1 MSDDNKFSL
10 GDILWE
16 YADYTPPKA
25 GKAKRPAAPPLAPK
39 GATGQ
44 PGITSPQPQQP
55 AQPAQA
61 PAAQPAQGQRPA
73 TQPKPQA
80 APPQPPQASQ
90 QPKPGPAQKP
100 TPPQTPKPDPSKQA
114 APQQQKPAPVQQPQ
128 PKGASVGTAAPSGP
142 QPAGQQPP
150 QQPPQQP
157 KPERPASQPTP
168 STEPLPANQA
178 PAGQAP
184 QQPGAPQPK
193 AKPVGAAD
201 PSGPQPAGQPQ
212 TQAQPT
218 QAPQQPG
225 APQSKG
231 KPVGAADPSGPQPAG
246 QPQTQAQPAQAPQQP
261 GAPQPKAEPTG
272 AADPNSPQPANQPQ
286 AQAQPPQGPQ
296 QPEAPQP
303 KAESVGAA
311 DPSGPQPAGQPQTQ
325 AQPAQPQTGVPQ
337 DNGPDL
343 IAFTPDPNA
352 KKPGPVQAAGQP
364 GQTAQQPL
372 KGFGPKAQAGQF
384 SKAFEGFHPF
394 KDRKAKAQ
402 AAPPP
407 DAPPAQ
413 LSLEYGVGL
422 KPLKNKTIGAAV
434 LAVVLLVL
442 AFLDT
447 GILSFLTDLVPEDIL
462 LYASLGG
469 FVVCCALAWDVLKD
483 GLVQLTNFTPGSST
497 LALFAAAFT
506 LADGVTMVLT
516 PLRESA
522 VPFFAPCALVLLFQ
536 LIGQYCDRA
545 SKFQACRTASSV
557 ARPYVVTQDPDVL
570 AGKTGFR
577 KWLGLPKG
585 FGSQIRTT
593 SQADERFQKLT
604 PVLMTACVCLAL
616 LTTVAHRQPKLV
628 LWSLSALFTA
638 SATLGASLTLSFPLQ
653 ILGSKLATLG
663 VALAGWPGI
672 AAAKGCRAALLT
684 DNDLYPPGTVT
695 LANSKPLSNLPMD
708 RVVAYTAS
716 AIRASGSGLSYL
728 FDKLLRSEGAKYLP
742 IEKIL
747 LQDNGLIAQT
757 QGQQIL
763 VGNSDFMSKQG
774 IALPTGI
781 KYKNTVFCAVD
792 RELIGMFGVRYA
804 LHTTIVP
811 SLQSLLGHRIAP
823 VLVTRDFNINPK
835 RMRFSDRL
843 NKDSLTYPDLQRR
856 VTLSGPNQAHGQTIV
871 AVLCREGMAPFTLAL
886 IAAKRVRRAAGLSSF
901 FVRLSAC
908 VGVILTATLSSAGA
922 LGAMSAWHM
931 ALFLLLWFV
940 PVLLLS
946 LWTEQY

>member
-25 GKAKRPAAPPLAPK
+25 GKAKRPAASPLAPK

-80 APPQPPQASQ
+80 APPQPPQAPQ

-142 QPAGQQPP
+142 QPAGQQP
-150 QQPPQQP
+150 

-168 STEPLPANQA
+168 SAEPLPANQG
-178 PAGQAP
+178 PV
-184 QQPGAPQPK
+184 QQPKTEAAPPTVNGQPVQGPPKPEPK
-193 AKPVGAAD
+193 AQQTAQ
-201 PSGPQPAGQPQ
+201 SQPAPEGQPAP
-212 TQAQPT
+212 QAQPT
-218 QAPQQPG
+218 APSQPTEPSQATAQTTPTE
-225 APQSKG
+225 
-231 KPVGAADPSGPQPAG
+231 PVQPAA
-246 QPQTQAQPAQAPQQP
+246 QEQPAA
-261 GAPQPKAEPTG
+261 
-272 AADPNSPQPANQPQ
+272 
-286 AQAQPPQGPQ
+286 
-296 QPEAPQP
+296 
-303 KAESVGAA
+303 
-311 DPSGPQPAGQPQTQ
+311 
-325 AQPAQPQTGVPQ
+325 AQPQTGVPQ

-352 KKPGPVQAAGQP
+352 KKPGPAQAAGQP

-372 KGFGPKAQAGQF
+372 KGFGPKAQVGQLG
-384 SKAFEGFHPF
+384 KAFEGFHPF

-497 LALFAAAFT
+497 LALFAAVFT

-616 LTTVAHRQPKLV
+616 LTTVAHHQPKLV

>member
-44 PGITSPQPQQP
+44 PGITSPQPQ
-55 AQPAQA
+55 QPAQA

-128 PKGASVGTAAPSGP
+128 PKGASVGAAAPSGP

-150 QQPPQQP
+150 QPT

-178 PAGQAP
+178 PAGQA
-184 QQPGAPQPK
+184 
-193 AKPVGAAD
+193 
-201 PSGPQPAGQPQ
+201 
-212 TQAQPT
+212 
-218 QAPQQPG
+218 
-225 APQSKG
+225 
-231 KPVGAADPSGPQPAG
+231 
-246 QPQTQAQPAQAPQQP
+246 QPAQAPQQP
-261 GAPQPKAEPTG
+261 GAPQPKAEP
-272 AADPNSPQPANQPQ
+272 
-286 AQAQPPQGPQ
+286 
-296 QPEAPQP
+296 
-303 KAESVGAA
+303 VGAA
-311 DPSGPQPAGQPQTQ
+311 APSGPQPAGQPQAK
-325 AQPAQPQTGVPQ
+325 AQPGQPQTGVPQ

-352 KKPGPVQAAGQP
+352 KKPGPTPAAGQP

-372 KGFGPKAQAGQF
+372 KGFGPKAQAGQLG
-384 SKAFEGFHPF
+384 KAFEGFHPF
-394 KDRKAKAQ
+394 KDRKARAQ

-422 KPLKNKTIGAAV
+422 KALKNKTIGAAV

-616 LTTVAHRQPKLV
+616 LTTVAHHQPKLV

>member
-80 APPQPPQASQ
+80 APPQPPQAPQ

-150 QQPPQQP
+150 QQP

-193 AKPVGAAD
+193 AEPAGAAA
-201 PSGPQPAGQPQ
+201 PNSPQPTNQPQ
-212 TQAQPT
+212 A
-218 QAPQQPG
+218 
-225 APQSKG
+225 
-231 KPVGAADPSGPQPAG
+231 
-246 QPQTQAQPAQAPQQP
+246 QAQPAQGPQQP
-261 GAPQPKAEPTG
+261 GAPQPKAEP
-272 AADPNSPQPANQPQ
+272 
-286 AQAQPPQGPQ
+286 
-296 QPEAPQP
+296 
-303 KAESVGAA
+303 VGADA
-311 DPSGPQPAGQPQTQ
+311 PSGPQPAGQPQAQ
-325 AQPAQPQTGVPQ
+325 AQPTQPQTGVPQ

-352 KKPGPVQAAGQP
+352 KKPGPAQAAGQP

-372 KGFGPKAQAGQF
+372 KGFGPKAQMGQF

-616 LTTVAHRQPKLV
+616 LTTVAHHQPKLV

>member
-100 TPPQTPKPDPSKQA
+100 TQTPKPDPSKQA

-128 PKGASVGTAAPSGP
+128 PKGASVGAAAPSGP

-150 QQPPQQP
+150 QPP

-178 PAGQAP
+178 PAGQAQPAQAP
-184 QQPGAPQPK
+184 QQPPQPK
-193 AKPVGAAD
+193 GKPVGAAD
-201 PSGPQPAGQPQ
+201 LSGPQPAGQPQ

-218 QAPQQPG
+218 QAPQQPEAPQPKAEPAGATAPNSPQPANQPLAQAQPAQGPQQPG
-225 APQSKG
+225 APQPKAE
-231 KPVGAADPSGPQPAG
+231 PVGAADPSGPQPAG
-246 QPQTQAQPAQAPQQP
+246 QPQ
-261 GAPQPKAEPTG
+261 
-272 AADPNSPQPANQPQ
+272 
-286 AQAQPPQGPQ
+286 AQAQP
-296 QPEAPQP
+296 
-303 KAESVGAA
+303 
-311 DPSGPQPAGQPQTQ
+311 T
-325 AQPAQPQTGVPQ
+325 AQPQTGVPQ

-352 KKPGPVQAAGQP
+352 KKPGPAQAAGQP

-469 FVVCCALAWDVLKD
+469 FVVCCALAWDILKD

-616 LTTVAHRQPKLV
+616 LTTVAHHQPKLV

-871 AVLCREGMAPFTLAL
+871 AILCREGMAPFTLAL

>member
-55 AQPAQA
+55 AQA

-80 APPQPPQASQ
+80 APPQASQ

-128 PKGASVGTAAPSGP
+128 PKGASVGAAAPSGP
-142 QPAGQQPP
+142 QPAGQQP
-150 QQPPQQP
+150 
-157 KPERPASQPTP
+157 KPERPASQPKP
-168 STEPLPANQA
+168 SAEPLPANQG
-178 PAGQAP
+178 PV
-184 QQPGAPQPK
+184 QQPKTEAALPTVNGQPVQGPPKPEPK
-193 AKPVGAAD
+193 AQQTAQ
-201 PSGPQPAGQPQ
+201 SQPAPEGQPAP
-212 TQAQPT
+212 QAQPT
-218 QAPQQPG
+218 APSQPTEPSQA
-225 APQSKG
+225 
-231 KPVGAADPSGPQPAG
+231 AA
-246 QPQTQAQPAQAPQQP
+246 QTSPTEPAQPAAQ
-261 GAPQPKAEPTG
+261 G
-272 AADPNSPQPANQPQ
+272 QPA
-286 AQAQPPQGPQ
+286 A
-296 QPEAPQP
+296 
-303 KAESVGAA
+303 
-311 DPSGPQPAGQPQTQ
+311 
-325 AQPAQPQTGVPQ
+325 AQPQTGPAQ

-352 KKPGPVQAAGQP
+352 KKPGPAQAAGQP

-434 LAVVLLVL
+434 LAVVLLAL

-616 LTTVAHRQPKLV
+616 LTTVAHHQPKLV

>member
-128 PKGASVGTAAPSGP
+128 PKGASVGTTAPSGP
-142 QPAGQQPP
+142 QPAG

-201 PSGPQPAGQPQ
+201 PSGPQPAGP
-212 TQAQPT
+212 
-218 QAPQQPG
+218 
-225 APQSKG
+225 
-231 KPVGAADPSGPQPAG
+231 
-246 QPQTQAQPAQAPQQP
+246 
-261 GAPQPKAEPTG
+261 
-272 AADPNSPQPANQPQ
+272 
-286 AQAQPPQGPQ
+286 QPPQPERPASQPTPSAEPLPTNQGPVQ
-296 QPEAPQP
+296 QPKTEAAPPTVNGQPVQGPPKPEP
-303 KAESVGAA
+303 KAQQTAQSQPTEPSQAA
-311 DPSGPQPAGQPQTQ
+311 AQTTPTE
-325 AQPAQPQTGVPQ
+325 PAQPQTGPAQ

-352 KKPGPVQAAGQP
+352 KKPGPAQAAGQP

-372 KGFGPKAQAGQF
+372 KGFGPKAQMGQF

-394 KDRKAKAQ
+394 KDRKARAQ

-616 LTTVAHRQPKLV
+616 LTTVAHHQPKLV

>member
-61 PAAQPAQGQRPA
+61 PAAQPAQGQPPA
-73 TQPKPQA
+73 AQPKPQA
-80 APPQPPQASQ
+80 TPPQPPQASQ

-128 PKGASVGTAAPSGP
+128 PKGASVGTA
-142 QPAGQQPP
+142 
-150 QQPPQQP
+150 
-157 KPERPASQPTP
+157 
-168 STEPLPANQA
+168 
-178 PAGQAP
+178 
-184 QQPGAPQPK
+184 
-193 AKPVGAAD
+193 D

-212 TQAQPT
+212 AQAQPT
-218 QAPQQPG
+218 
-225 APQSKG
+225 
-231 KPVGAADPSGPQPAG
+231 
-246 QPQTQAQPAQAPQQP
+246 
-261 GAPQPKAEPTG
+261 
-272 AADPNSPQPANQPQ
+272 
-286 AQAQPPQGPQ
+286 
-296 QPEAPQP
+296 
-303 KAESVGAA
+303 
-311 DPSGPQPAGQPQTQ
+311 
-325 AQPAQPQTGVPQ
+325 AQPQTGVPQ

-343 IAFTPDPNA
+343 IGFTPDPNA
-352 KKPGPVQAAGQP
+352 KKPGPAQAAGQP

-372 KGFGPKAQAGQF
+372 KGFGPKAQMGQF

-536 LIGQYCDRA
+536 LIGQYCERA
-545 SKFQACRTASSV
+545 SKFHACRTASSV

-616 LTTVAHRQPKLV
+616 LTTVAHHQPKLV

>member
-150 QQPPQQP
+150 QQP

-193 AKPVGAAD
+193 AEPAGAAAPNSPQPANQPQTQAQPAQGPQQPGAPQPKAEPVGAAA

-212 TQAQPT
+212 TQPT
-218 QAPQQPG
+218 
-225 APQSKG
+225 
-231 KPVGAADPSGPQPAG
+231 
-246 QPQTQAQPAQAPQQP
+246 
-261 GAPQPKAEPTG
+261 
-272 AADPNSPQPANQPQ
+272 
-286 AQAQPPQGPQ
+286 
-296 QPEAPQP
+296 
-303 KAESVGAA
+303 
-311 DPSGPQPAGQPQTQ
+311 
-325 AQPAQPQTGVPQ
+325 QPQTGVPQ

-352 KKPGPVQAAGQP
+352 KKPGPAQAAGQP

-434 LAVVLLVL
+434 LAVVLLAL

-616 LTTVAHRQPKLV
+616 LTTVAHHQPKLV

-871 AVLCREGMAPFTLAL
+871 AILCREGMAPFTLAL

>member
-80 APPQPPQASQ
+80 APPQPPQAPQ

-142 QPAGQQPP
+142 QPAGQQP
-150 QQPPQQP
+150 

-178 PAGQAP
+178 PAGP
-184 QQPGAPQPK
+184 PQPN
-193 AKPVGAAD
+193 
-201 PSGPQPAGQPQ
+201 
-212 TQAQPT
+212 
-218 QAPQQPG
+218 
-225 APQSKG
+225 
-231 KPVGAADPSGPQPAG
+231 
-246 QPQTQAQPAQAPQQP
+246 
-261 GAPQPKAEPTG
+261 AEPVG

-286 AQAQPPQGPQ
+286 AQAQPAQGPQ
-296 QPEAPQP
+296 QPGAPQP
-303 KAESVGAA
+303 KAEPVGAA
-311 DPSGPQPAGQPQTQ
+311 DPSGPQPAGQPQAQ
-325 AQPAQPQTGVPQ
+325 AQPTAQPQTGVPQ

-352 KKPGPVQAAGQP
+352 KKPGPAQAAGQP

-372 KGFGPKAQAGQF
+372 KGFGPKAQMGQLG
-384 SKAFEGFHPF
+384 KAFEGFHPF
-394 KDRKAKAQ
+394 KDRKARAQ

-422 KPLKNKTIGAAV
+422 KALKNKTIGAAV
-434 LAVVLLVL
+434 LAVVLLAL

-604 PVLMTACVCLAL
+604 PVLMTACVCLSL
-616 LTTVAHRQPKLV
+616 LTTVAHHQPKLV

-638 SATLGASLTLSFPLQ
+638 SATLGASLTLSLPLQ

>member
-80 APPQPPQASQ
+80 APPQPPQ

-128 PKGASVGTAAPSGP
+128 PKGASVGAADPSGP
-142 QPAGQQPP
+142 QPAGPQPP
-150 QQPPQQP
+150 Q
-157 KPERPASQPTP
+157 PERPASQPTP
-168 STEPLPANQA
+168 SAEPLPANQG
-178 PAGQAP
+178 PV
-184 QQPGAPQPK
+184 QQPKTEAAPPTVNGQPVQGPPKPEPK
-193 AKPVGAAD
+193 AQQTAQ
-201 PSGPQPAGQPQ
+201 SQPAPEGQPAP
-212 TQAQPT
+212 QAQPT
-218 QAPQQPG
+218 APSQPTEPSQA
-225 APQSKG
+225 
-231 KPVGAADPSGPQPAG
+231 AA
-246 QPQTQAQPAQAPQQP
+246 QTTPTEPAQPAAQ
-261 GAPQPKAEPTG
+261 E
-272 AADPNSPQPANQPQ
+272 QPA
-286 AQAQPPQGPQ
+286 A
-296 QPEAPQP
+296 
-303 KAESVGAA
+303 
-311 DPSGPQPAGQPQTQ
+311 
-325 AQPAQPQTGVPQ
+325 AQPQTGVPQ

-352 KKPGPVQAAGQP
+352 KKPGPAQAAGQP

-372 KGFGPKAQAGQF
+372 KGFGPKAQMGQF

-447 GILSFLTDLVPEDIL
+447 GILSFLIDLVPEDIL

-616 LTTVAHRQPKLV
+616 LTTVAHHQPKLV

>member
-55 AQPAQA
+55 AQA
-61 PAAQPAQGQRPA
+61 PTAQPAQGQPPA
-73 TQPKPQA
+73 AQPKPQA
-80 APPQPPQASQ
+80 TPPQPPQAPQ

-150 QQPPQQP
+150 QQP

-178 PAGQAP
+178 PAGQAQPAQAP

-201 PSGPQPAGQPQ
+201 PSGPQPAG
-212 TQAQPT
+212 
-218 QAPQQPG
+218 PQQPKTEA
-225 APQSKG
+225 AP
-231 KPVGAADPSGPQPAG
+231 PTVNG
-246 QPQTQAQPAQAPQQP
+246 QPVQGPPKPEPKAQQTAQSQPTEPSQAAAQTTPTEPAQPAAQ
-261 GAPQPKAEPTG
+261 G
-272 AADPNSPQPANQPQ
+272 QPA
-286 AQAQPPQGPQ
+286 A
-296 QPEAPQP
+296 
-303 KAESVGAA
+303 
-311 DPSGPQPAGQPQTQ
+311 
-325 AQPAQPQTGVPQ
+325 AQPQTGVPQ

-352 KKPGPVQAAGQP
+352 KKPGPAQAAGQP

-372 KGFGPKAQAGQF
+372 KGFGPKAQMGQF

-616 LTTVAHRQPKLV
+616 LTTVAHHQPKLV

>member
-44 PGITSPQPQQP
+44 PGITSPQPQQAAPP
-55 AQPAQA
+55 AQQQQPKPTPPPTAQPQPQPAPQPKQPPEQPQQPKPEPKPAQA
-61 PAAQPAQGQRPA
+61 
-73 TQPKPQA
+73 PQA
-80 APPQPPQASQ
+80 APPPQPQ
-90 QPKPGPAQKP
+90 QP
-100 TPPQTPKPDPSKQA
+100 
-114 APQQQKPAPVQQPQ
+114 QQPQ
-128 PKGASVGTAAPSGP
+128 PSQ
-142 QPAGQQPP
+142 QPAQQPP
-150 QQPPQQP
+150 Q
-157 KPERPASQPTP
+157 PERPASQPTP
-168 STEPLPANQA
+168 SAEPLPANQG
-178 PAGQAP
+178 PV
-184 QQPGAPQPK
+184 QQPKTEAAPPTVNGQPVQGPPKPEPK
-193 AKPVGAAD
+193 AQQTAQ
-201 PSGPQPAGQPQ
+201 SQPAPEGQPAP
-212 TQAQPT
+212 QAQPT
-218 QAPQQPG
+218 APSQPTEPSQA
-225 APQSKG
+225 
-231 KPVGAADPSGPQPAG
+231 AA
-246 QPQTQAQPAQAPQQP
+246 QTTPTEPAQPAAQ
-261 GAPQPKAEPTG
+261 G
-272 AADPNSPQPANQPQ
+272 QPA
-286 AQAQPPQGPQ
+286 A
-296 QPEAPQP
+296 
-303 KAESVGAA
+303 
-311 DPSGPQPAGQPQTQ
+311 
-325 AQPAQPQTGVPQ
+325 AQPQTGPAQ

-352 KKPGPVQAAGQP
+352 KKPGPAPAAGQP

-372 KGFGPKAQAGQF
+372 KGFGPKAQVGQL

-422 KPLKNKTIGAAV
+422 KALKNKTIGAAV
-434 LAVVLLVL
+434 LAVVLLAL

-604 PVLMTACVCLAL
+604 PVLMTACVCLSL
-616 LTTVAHRQPKLV
+616 LTTVAHHQPKLV

>member
-128 PKGASVGTAAPSGP
+128 PKGASVGAADPSGP
-142 QPAGQQPP
+142 QPAGP
-150 QQPPQQP
+150 QQPQ
-157 KPERPASQPTP
+157 PERPASQPTP
-168 STEPLPANQA
+168 SAEPLPANQG
-178 PAGQAP
+178 PV
-184 QQPGAPQPK
+184 QQPKTEAAPPTVNGQPVQGPPKPEPK
-193 AKPVGAAD
+193 AQQTAQ
-201 PSGPQPAGQPQ
+201 SQPAPEGQPAP
-212 TQAQPT
+212 QAQPT
-218 QAPQQPG
+218 APSQPTEPSQATAQTTPTE
-225 APQSKG
+225 
-231 KPVGAADPSGPQPAG
+231 PVQPAA
-246 QPQTQAQPAQAPQQP
+246 QEQPAA
-261 GAPQPKAEPTG
+261 
-272 AADPNSPQPANQPQ
+272 
-286 AQAQPPQGPQ
+286 
-296 QPEAPQP
+296 
-303 KAESVGAA
+303 
-311 DPSGPQPAGQPQTQ
+311 
-325 AQPAQPQTGVPQ
+325 AQPQTGVPQ

-352 KKPGPVQAAGQP
+352 KKPGPAQAAGQP

-372 KGFGPKAQAGQF
+372 KGFGPKAQVGQLG
-384 SKAFEGFHPF
+384 KAFEGFHPF

-434 LAVVLLVL
+434 LAVVLLAL

-577 KWLGLPKG
+577 KWLGLLKG

-616 LTTVAHRQPKLV
+616 LTTVAHHQPKLV

>member
-100 TPPQTPKPDPSKQA
+100 TQAPKPDPSKQA

-150 QQPPQQP
+150 QQP

-178 PAGQAP
+178 PAGQAQPAQAP
-184 QQPGAPQPK
+184 QQPPQPK
-193 AKPVGAAD
+193 GKPVGAAD

-225 APQSKG
+225 APQPKAEPAGAAAPNSPQPANQPQAQAQPAQGPQQPGAPQPKAE
-231 KPVGAADPSGPQPAG
+231 PVGTADPSGPQPAG
-246 QPQTQAQPAQAPQQP
+246 QPQTQAQP
-261 GAPQPKAEPTG
+261 G
-272 AADPNSPQPANQPQ
+272 
-286 AQAQPPQGPQ
+286 
-296 QPEAPQP
+296 
-303 KAESVGAA
+303 
-311 DPSGPQPAGQPQTQ
+311 
-325 AQPAQPQTGVPQ
+325 QPQTGVPQ

-352 KKPGPVQAAGQP
+352 KKPGPAQAAGQP

-372 KGFGPKAQAGQF
+372 KGFGPKAQMGQF

-394 KDRKAKAQ
+394 KDRKARAQ

-616 LTTVAHRQPKLV
+616 LTTVAHHQPKLV

-946 LWTEQY
+946 FWTEQY

>member
-61 PAAQPAQGQRPA
+61 PAAQPAQGQPPA
-73 TQPKPQA
+73 AQPKPQA

-100 TPPQTPKPDPSKQA
+100 TQTPKPDPSKQA

-128 PKGASVGTAAPSGP
+128 PKGASVGAAAPSGP
-142 QPAGQQPP
+142 QPAGP
-150 QQPPQQP
+150 QQPQ
-157 KPERPASQPTP
+157 PERPASQPTP
-168 STEPLPANQA
+168 SAEPLPANQG
-178 PAGQAP
+178 PV
-184 QQPGAPQPK
+184 QQPKTEAAPPTVNGQPVQGPP
-193 AKPVGAAD
+193 KPEPKTQQTAQ
-201 PSGPQPAGQPQ
+201 SQPAPEGQPAP
-212 TQAQPT
+212 QAQPT
-218 QAPQQPG
+218 APSQPTEPSQA
-225 APQSKG
+225 
-231 KPVGAADPSGPQPAG
+231 AA
-246 QPQTQAQPAQAPQQP
+246 QTTPTEPAQPAAQ
-261 GAPQPKAEPTG
+261 G
-272 AADPNSPQPANQPQ
+272 QPA
-286 AQAQPPQGPQ
+286 A
-296 QPEAPQP
+296 
-303 KAESVGAA
+303 
-311 DPSGPQPAGQPQTQ
+311 
-325 AQPAQPQTGVPQ
+325 AQPQTGPAQ

-352 KKPGPVQAAGQP
+352 KKPGPAQAAGQP

-469 FVVCCALAWDVLKD
+469 FVVCCALAWDILKD

-616 LTTVAHRQPKLV
+616 LTTVAHHQPKLV

>member
-61 PAAQPAQGQRPA
+61 PAAQPAQEQRPA

-100 TPPQTPKPDPSKQA
+100 TPPQTPKPDPSKQT

-128 PKGASVGTAAPSGP
+128 PKGASVGAADPSGP
-142 QPAGQQPP
+142 QPAGPQPP
-150 QQPPQQP
+150 Q
-157 KPERPASQPTP
+157 PERPASQPTP
-168 STEPLPANQA
+168 SAEPLPANQG
-178 PAGQAP
+178 PV
-184 QQPGAPQPK
+184 QQPKTEAAPPTVNGQPVQGPPKPEPK
-193 AKPVGAAD
+193 AQQTAQ
-201 PSGPQPAGQPQ
+201 SQPAPEGQP
-212 TQAQPT
+212 TAPSQPT
-218 QAPQQPG
+218 EPSQA
-225 APQSKG
+225 
-231 KPVGAADPSGPQPAG
+231 AA
-246 QPQTQAQPAQAPQQP
+246 QTTPTEPAQPAAQ
-261 GAPQPKAEPTG
+261 G
-272 AADPNSPQPANQPQ
+272 QPA
-286 AQAQPPQGPQ
+286 A
-296 QPEAPQP
+296 
-303 KAESVGAA
+303 
-311 DPSGPQPAGQPQTQ
+311 
-325 AQPAQPQTGVPQ
+325 AQPQTGPAQ

-343 IAFTPDPNA
+343 IGFTPDPNA
-352 KKPGPVQAAGQP
+352 KKPGPAPAAGQP

-434 LAVVLLVL
+434 LAVVLLAL

-536 LIGQYCDRA
+536 LIGQYCDQA

-604 PVLMTACVCLAL
+604 PVLMTACVCLSL
-616 LTTVAHRQPKLV
+616 LTTVAHHQPKLV

>member
-80 APPQPPQASQ
+80 APPQPPQ

-150 QQPPQQP
+150 QQP

-178 PAGQAP
+178 PAGQA
-184 QQPGAPQPK
+184 QP
-193 AKPVGAAD
+193 
-201 PSGPQPAGQPQ
+201 
-212 TQAQPT
+212 
-218 QAPQQPG
+218 
-225 APQSKG
+225 KG

-246 QPQTQAQPAQAPQQP
+246 QPQ
-261 GAPQPKAEPTG
+261 
-272 AADPNSPQPANQPQ
+272 
-286 AQAQPPQGPQ
+286 AQAQP
-296 QPEAPQP
+296 
-303 KAESVGAA
+303 
-311 DPSGPQPAGQPQTQ
+311 T
-325 AQPAQPQTGVPQ
+325 AQPQTGVPQ

-343 IAFTPDPNA
+343 IGFTPDPNA
-352 KKPGPVQAAGQP
+352 KKPGPAQAAGQP

-372 KGFGPKAQAGQF
+372 KGFGPKAQVGQF

-394 KDRKAKAQ
+394 KDRKARAQ

-616 LTTVAHRQPKLV
+616 LTTVAHHQPKLV

>member
-55 AQPAQA
+55 AQA

-80 APPQPPQASQ
+80 APPQAPQ

-100 TPPQTPKPDPSKQA
+100 TQTPKPDPSKQA

-128 PKGASVGTAAPSGP
+128 PKGASVGAAAPSGP
-142 QPAGQQPP
+142 QPAG

-178 PAGQAP
+178 PAGQAQP
-184 QQPGAPQPK
+184 AQAPEQPGAPQP
-193 AKPVGAAD
+193 
-201 PSGPQPAGQPQ
+201 
-212 TQAQPT
+212 
-218 QAPQQPG
+218 
-225 APQSKG
+225 KG

-246 QPQTQAQPAQAPQQP
+246 QPQPPQAPQQP
-261 GAPQPKAEPTG
+261 GTPQPKAEPAG

-286 AQAQPPQGPQ
+286 TQAQPAQGPQ
-296 QPEAPQP
+296 QPGAPQP
-303 KAESVGAA
+303 KAEPVGAA

-352 KKPGPVQAAGQP
+352 KKPGPAPAAGQP

-372 KGFGPKAQAGQF
+372 KGFGPKAQMGQF

-402 AAPPP
+402 ASPPP

-434 LAVVLLVL
+434 LAVVLLAL

-497 LALFAAAFT
+497 LALFAAVFT

-616 LTTVAHRQPKLV
+616 LTTVAHHQPKLV

>member
-128 PKGASVGTAAPSGP
+128 PKGASVGAADPSGP
-142 QPAGQQPP
+142 QPAGP
-150 QQPPQQP
+150 QQPQ
-157 KPERPASQPTP
+157 PERPASQPTP
-168 STEPLPANQA
+168 SAEPLPANQG
-178 PAGQAP
+178 PV
-184 QQPGAPQPK
+184 QQPKTEAAPPTVNGQPVQGPPKPEPK
-193 AKPVGAAD
+193 AQQTAQ
-201 PSGPQPAGQPQ
+201 SQPAPEGQPAP
-212 TQAQPT
+212 QAQPT
-218 QAPQQPG
+218 APSQPTEPSQATAQTTPTE
-225 APQSKG
+225 
-231 KPVGAADPSGPQPAG
+231 PVQPAA
-246 QPQTQAQPAQAPQQP
+246 QEQPAA
-261 GAPQPKAEPTG
+261 
-272 AADPNSPQPANQPQ
+272 
-286 AQAQPPQGPQ
+286 
-296 QPEAPQP
+296 
-303 KAESVGAA
+303 
-311 DPSGPQPAGQPQTQ
+311 
-325 AQPAQPQTGVPQ
+325 AQPQTGVPQ

-352 KKPGPVQAAGQP
+352 KKPGPAQAAGQP

-372 KGFGPKAQAGQF
+372 KGFGPKAQVGQLG
-384 SKAFEGFHPF
+384 KAFEGFHPF

-616 LTTVAHRQPKLV
+616 LTTVAHHQPKLV

>member
-80 APPQPPQASQ
+80 APPQPPQ

-100 TPPQTPKPDPSKQA
+100 TQTPKPDPSKQA

-128 PKGASVGTAAPSGP
+128 PKGASVGAADPSGP
-142 QPAGQQPP
+142 QPAG
-150 QQPPQQP
+150 QQP

-178 PAGQAP
+178 PAGQA
-184 QQPGAPQPK
+184 
-193 AKPVGAAD
+193 
-201 PSGPQPAGQPQ
+201 
-212 TQAQPT
+212 
-218 QAPQQPG
+218 
-225 APQSKG
+225 
-231 KPVGAADPSGPQPAG
+231 
-246 QPQTQAQPAQAPQQP
+246 QPAQAPQQP

-272 AADPNSPQPANQPQ
+272 ATAPNSPQPANQPQ
-286 AQAQPPQGPQ
+286 TQAQPAQGPQ
-296 QPEAPQP
+296 QPGAPQP
-303 KAESVGAA
+303 KAEPVGAADPSGPQPANQPQTQAQPAQGPQQPGAPQPKAEPVGAA
-311 DPSGPQPAGQPQTQ
+311 DPSGPQPAGQPQAQ

-343 IAFTPDPNA
+343 IGFTPDPNA
-352 KKPGPVQAAGQP
+352 KKPGPAPAAGQP

-469 FVVCCALAWDVLKD
+469 FVVCCALAWDILKD

-616 LTTVAHRQPKLV
+616 LTTVAHHQPKLV

>member
-55 AQPAQA
+55 AQTAQA

-73 TQPKPQA
+73 AQPKPQA
-80 APPQPPQASQ
+80 APPQPPQAPQ

-128 PKGASVGTAAPSGP
+128 PKGTSVGAAAPSSP
-142 QPAGQQPP
+142 QPAD

-178 PAGQAP
+178 PAGQA
-184 QQPGAPQPK
+184 
-193 AKPVGAAD
+193 
-201 PSGPQPAGQPQ
+201 QPA
-212 TQAQPT
+212 

-225 APQSKG
+225 APQPKG

-246 QPQTQAQPAQAPQQP
+246 QPQTQAQPAQTPQQPEAPQPKAEPAEAADPNSPQPANQPQTQAQPAQAPQQP
-261 GAPQPKAEPTG
+261 GAPQPKAEP
-272 AADPNSPQPANQPQ
+272 
-286 AQAQPPQGPQ
+286 
-296 QPEAPQP
+296 
-303 KAESVGAA
+303 VGAA
-311 DPSGPQPAGQPQTQ
+311 DPSGPQPAGQPQAQ

-352 KKPGPVQAAGQP
+352 KKPGPAQAAGQP

-372 KGFGPKAQAGQF
+372 KGFGPKAQVGQF

-434 LAVVLLVL
+434 LAVVLLAL

-616 LTTVAHRQPKLV
+616 LTTVAHHQPKLV

>member
-61 PAAQPAQGQRPA
+61 PVAQPAQGQRPA

-100 TPPQTPKPDPSKQA
+100 TPPPTPKPDPSKQA

-128 PKGASVGTAAPSGP
+128 PKGASVGAAAPSGP

-150 QQPPQQP
+150 QPT

-178 PAGQAP
+178 PAGQAQPAQAP

-193 AKPVGAAD
+193 PEPVGAAD

-212 TQAQPT
+212 AQAQPT
-218 QAPQQPG
+218 
-225 APQSKG
+225 
-231 KPVGAADPSGPQPAG
+231 
-246 QPQTQAQPAQAPQQP
+246 
-261 GAPQPKAEPTG
+261 
-272 AADPNSPQPANQPQ
+272 
-286 AQAQPPQGPQ
+286 
-296 QPEAPQP
+296 
-303 KAESVGAA
+303 
-311 DPSGPQPAGQPQTQ
+311 
-325 AQPAQPQTGVPQ
+325 AQPQTGVPQ

-352 KKPGPVQAAGQP
+352 KKPGPAQAAGQP

-372 KGFGPKAQAGQF
+372 KGFGPKAQAGQLG
-384 SKAFEGFHPF
+384 KAFEGFHPF
-394 KDRKAKAQ
+394 KDRKARAE

-616 LTTVAHRQPKLV
+616 LTTVAHHQPKLV

-871 AVLCREGMAPFTLAL
+871 AILCREGMAPFTLAL

>member
-150 QQPPQQP
+150 QQP

-201 PSGPQPAGQPQ
+201 PSGPQPAGPQPPQ
-212 TQAQPT
+212 PERPASQPT
-218 QAPQQPG
+218 PSAEPLPANQGPVQQPKTEA
-225 APQSKG
+225 AP
-231 KPVGAADPSGPQPAG
+231 PTVNG
-246 QPQTQAQPAQAPQQP
+246 QPVQGPPKPEPKAQQTAQSQPTEPAQPAAQ
-261 GAPQPKAEPTG
+261 E
-272 AADPNSPQPANQPQ
+272 QPA
-286 AQAQPPQGPQ
+286 A
-296 QPEAPQP
+296 
-303 KAESVGAA
+303 
-311 DPSGPQPAGQPQTQ
+311 
-325 AQPAQPQTGVPQ
+325 AQPQTSVPQ

-352 KKPGPVQAAGQP
+352 KKPGPAQAAGQP

-604 PVLMTACVCLAL
+604 PVWMTACVCLAL
-616 LTTVAHRQPKLV
+616 LTTVAHHQPKLV

>member
-55 AQPAQA
+55 AQA
-61 PAAQPAQGQRPA
+61 PTAQPAQGQPPA
-73 TQPKPQA
+73 AQPKPQA
-80 APPQPPQASQ
+80 TPPQPPQASQ

-100 TPPQTPKPDPSKQA
+100 TQTPKPDPSKQA

-128 PKGASVGTAAPSGP
+128 PKGASVGAAAPSGP
-142 QPAGQQPP
+142 QPAG
-150 QQPPQQP
+150 QQP

-178 PAGQAP
+178 PAGQAQP
-184 QQPGAPQPK
+184 AQAPEQPGAPQP
-193 AKPVGAAD
+193 
-201 PSGPQPAGQPQ
+201 
-212 TQAQPT
+212 
-218 QAPQQPG
+218 
-225 APQSKG
+225 KG

-246 QPQTQAQPAQAPQQP
+246 QPQTQAQPAQGPQQP

-286 AQAQPPQGPQ
+286 AQPQPAQGPQ
-296 QPEAPQP
+296 QPGAPQP
-303 KAESVGAA
+303 KAEPVGAA

-325 AQPAQPQTGVPQ
+325 PTQPQTGVPQ

-352 KKPGPVQAAGQP
+352 KKPGPAQAAGQP
-364 GQTAQQPL
+364 SQTAQQPL
-372 KGFGPKAQAGQF
+372 KGFGPKAQAGQLG
-384 SKAFEGFHPF
+384 KAFEGFHPF
-394 KDRKAKAQ
+394 KDRKAKAET
-402 AAPPP
+402 APPP

-616 LTTVAHRQPKLV
+616 LTTVAHHQPKLV

-871 AVLCREGMAPFTLAL
+871 AILCREGMAPFTLAL

>member
-61 PAAQPAQGQRPA
+61 PAAQPAQEQRPA

-80 APPQPPQASQ
+80 TPPQPPQAPQ

-128 PKGASVGTAAPSGP
+128 PKGASVGTADPSGP
-142 QPAGQQPP
+142 QPAGP
-150 QQPPQQP
+150 QQPQ
-157 KPERPASQPTP
+157 PERPASQPTP
-168 STEPLPANQA
+168 SAEPLPANQA
-178 PAGQAP
+178 PAGQAQPAQGP

-193 AKPVGAAD
+193 AEPVGAAD

-212 TQAQPT
+212 AQAQPT
-218 QAPQQPG
+218 
-225 APQSKG
+225 
-231 KPVGAADPSGPQPAG
+231 
-246 QPQTQAQPAQAPQQP
+246 
-261 GAPQPKAEPTG
+261 
-272 AADPNSPQPANQPQ
+272 
-286 AQAQPPQGPQ
+286 
-296 QPEAPQP
+296 
-303 KAESVGAA
+303 
-311 DPSGPQPAGQPQTQ
+311 
-325 AQPAQPQTGVPQ
+325 AQPQTGVPQ

-352 KKPGPVQAAGQP
+352 KKPGPAQAAGQP

-372 KGFGPKAQAGQF
+372 KGFGPKAQMGQF

-616 LTTVAHRQPKLV
+616 LTTVAHHQPKLV

>member
-55 AQPAQA
+55 AQA
-61 PAAQPAQGQRPA
+61 PTAQPAQGQPPA
-73 TQPKPQA
+73 AQPKPQA
-80 APPQPPQASQ
+80 TPPQPPQASQ

-100 TPPQTPKPDPSKQA
+100 TQTPKPDPSKQA

-128 PKGASVGTAAPSGP
+128 PKGASVGTADPSGP
-142 QPAGQQPP
+142 QPAG

-168 STEPLPANQA
+168 SAEPLPANQG
-178 PAGQAP
+178 PV
-184 QQPGAPQPK
+184 QQPKTEAAPPTVNGQPVQGPPKPEPK
-193 AKPVGAAD
+193 AQQTAQ
-201 PSGPQPAGQPQ
+201 SQPAPEGQPAP
-212 TQAQPT
+212 QAQPT
-218 QAPQQPG
+218 APSQPTEPSQA
-225 APQSKG
+225 
-231 KPVGAADPSGPQPAG
+231 AA
-246 QPQTQAQPAQAPQQP
+246 QTTPTEPAQPAAQ
-261 GAPQPKAEPTG
+261 G
-272 AADPNSPQPANQPQ
+272 QPAA
-286 AQAQPPQGPQ
+286 AQ
-296 QPEAPQP
+296 
-303 KAESVGAA
+303 S
-311 DPSGPQPAGQPQTQ
+311 
-325 AQPAQPQTGVPQ
+325 QTGVPQ

-352 KKPGPVQAAGQP
+352 KKPGPAQAAGQP

-372 KGFGPKAQAGQF
+372 KGFGPKAQAGQLG
-384 SKAFEGFHPF
+384 KAFEGFHPF
-394 KDRKAKAQ
+394 KDRKARAQ

-616 LTTVAHRQPKLV
+616 LTTVAHHQPKLV

>member
-44 PGITSPQPQQP
+44 PGITSPQPQQAAP
-55 AQPAQA
+55 PAQA
-61 PAAQPAQGQRPA
+61 PTAQPAQGQPPA
-73 TQPKPQA
+73 AQPKPQA
-80 APPQPPQASQ
+80 TPPQPPQASQ

-100 TPPQTPKPDPSKQA
+100 TQTPKPDPSKQA

-128 PKGASVGTAAPSGP
+128 PKGASVG
-142 QPAGQQPP
+142 
-150 QQPPQQP
+150 
-157 KPERPASQPTP
+157 
-168 STEPLPANQA
+168 
-178 PAGQAP
+178 
-184 QQPGAPQPK
+184 
-193 AKPVGAAD
+193 AAD
-201 PSGPQPAGQPQ
+201 PSGPQPAEPLPANQGPAE
-212 TQAQPT
+212 QAQPT

-225 APQSKG
+225 APQPKAE
-231 KPVGAADPSGPQPAG
+231 PVGAADPSGPQP
-246 QPQTQAQPAQAPQQP
+246 
-261 GAPQPKAEPTG
+261 TG
-272 AADPNSPQPANQPQ
+272 QPQ
-286 AQAQPPQGPQ
+286 AQAQP
-296 QPEAPQP
+296 
-303 KAESVGAA
+303 
-311 DPSGPQPAGQPQTQ
+311 T
-325 AQPAQPQTGVPQ
+325 AQPQTGVPQ

-343 IAFTPDPNA
+343 IGFTPDPNA
-352 KKPGPVQAAGQP
+352 KKPGPAPAAGQP

-372 KGFGPKAQAGQF
+372 KGFGPKAQMGQF

-469 FVVCCALAWDVLKD
+469 FVVCCALAWDILKD

-516 PLRESA
+516 PLLESA

-616 LTTVAHRQPKLV
+616 LTTVAHHQPKLV

-638 SATLGASLTLSFPLQ
+638 SATLGASLTLSLPLQ

>member
-80 APPQPPQASQ
+80 APPQPPQAPQ

-128 PKGASVGTAAPSGP
+128 PKGASVGSAAPSGP
-142 QPAGQQPP
+142 QPAG
-150 QQPPQQP
+150 QQP

-178 PAGQAP
+178 PAGQAQPTQAP

-193 AKPVGAAD
+193 AEPVGAAD

-212 TQAQPT
+212 AQAQPT
-218 QAPQQPG
+218 
-225 APQSKG
+225 
-231 KPVGAADPSGPQPAG
+231 
-246 QPQTQAQPAQAPQQP
+246 
-261 GAPQPKAEPTG
+261 
-272 AADPNSPQPANQPQ
+272 
-286 AQAQPPQGPQ
+286 
-296 QPEAPQP
+296 
-303 KAESVGAA
+303 
-311 DPSGPQPAGQPQTQ
+311 
-325 AQPAQPQTGVPQ
+325 AQPQTGVPQ

-352 KKPGPVQAAGQP
+352 KKPGPAQAAGQP

-434 LAVVLLVL
+434 LAVVLLAL

-616 LTTVAHRQPKLV
+616 LTTVAHHQPKLV

-908 VGVILTATLSSAGA
+908 VGVILTAMLSSAGA

>member
-44 PGITSPQPQQP
+44 PGITSPQPKP
-55 AQPAQA
+55 PAQA
-61 PAAQPAQGQRPA
+61 PTAQPAQGQPPA
-73 TQPKPQA
+73 AQPKPQA
-80 APPQPPQASQ
+80 TPPQPPQASQ

-100 TPPQTPKPDPSKQA
+100 TQSPKPDPSKQA

-128 PKGASVGTAAPSGP
+128 PKGASVGAADPSGP
-142 QPAGQQPP
+142 QPAG
-150 QQPPQQP
+150 PQQP

-168 STEPLPANQA
+168 SAEPLPANQG
-178 PAGQAP
+178 PV
-184 QQPGAPQPK
+184 QQPKTEAAPPTVNGQPVQGPPKPEPK
-193 AKPVGAAD
+193 AQQTAQ
-201 PSGPQPAGQPQ
+201 SQPAPEGQPAP
-212 TQAQPT
+212 QAQPT
-218 QAPQQPG
+218 APSQPTEPSQA
-225 APQSKG
+225 
-231 KPVGAADPSGPQPAG
+231 AAQATPTEP
-246 QPQTQAQPAQAPQQP
+246 AQPAAQ
-261 GAPQPKAEPTG
+261 E
-272 AADPNSPQPANQPQ
+272 QPA
-286 AQAQPPQGPQ
+286 A
-296 QPEAPQP
+296 
-303 KAESVGAA
+303 
-311 DPSGPQPAGQPQTQ
+311 
-325 AQPAQPQTGVPQ
+325 AQPQTGVPQ

-352 KKPGPVQAAGQP
+352 KKPGPAQAAGQP

-372 KGFGPKAQAGQF
+372 KGFGPKAQVGQLG
-384 SKAFEGFHPF
+384 KAFEGFHPF

-536 LIGQYCDRA
+536 LIGQYCDRS

-616 LTTVAHRQPKLV
+616 LTTVAHHQPKLV

>member
-80 APPQPPQASQ
+80 APPQPPQAPQ

-128 PKGASVGTAAPSGP
+128 PKGASVGAADPSGP
-142 QPAGQQPP
+142 QPAG
-150 QQPPQQP
+150 QQP

-178 PAGQAP
+178 PAGQAQP
-184 QQPGAPQPK
+184 AQAPEQPGAPQP
-193 AKPVGAAD
+193 
-201 PSGPQPAGQPQ
+201 
-212 TQAQPT
+212 
-218 QAPQQPG
+218 
-225 APQSKG
+225 KG

-246 QPQTQAQPAQAPQQP
+246 QPQTQPQPTQAPQQP
-261 GAPQPKAEPTG
+261 EAPQPKAEPAG

-286 AQAQPPQGPQ
+286 AQAQPAQGPQ
-296 QPEAPQP
+296 QPGAPQP
-303 KAESVGAA
+303 KAEPVGAA
-311 DPSGPQPAGQPQTQ
+311 DPSGPQPAGQPQAQ
-325 AQPAQPQTGVPQ
+325 AQPGQPQTGVPQ

-352 KKPGPVQAAGQP
+352 KKSGPAPAAGQP
-364 GQTAQQPL
+364 SQTAQQPL
-372 KGFGPKAQAGQF
+372 KGFGPKAQVGQF

-469 FVVCCALAWDVLKD
+469 FVICCALAWDVLKD

-536 LIGQYCDRA
+536 LIGQYCERA

-616 LTTVAHRQPKLV
+616 LTTVAHHQPKLV

>member
-55 AQPAQA
+55 AQA

-80 APPQPPQASQ
+80 TPPQPPQASQ

-128 PKGASVGTAAPSGP
+128 PKGASVGTADPSGP
-142 QPAGQQPP
+142 QPAG
-150 QQPPQQP
+150 QQP

-168 STEPLPANQA
+168 SAEPLPANQG
-178 PAGQAP
+178 PV
-184 QQPGAPQPK
+184 QQPKTEAAPPTVNGQPVQGPPKPEPK
-193 AKPVGAAD
+193 AQQTAQ
-201 PSGPQPAGQPQ
+201 SQPAPEGQPAP
-212 TQAQPT
+212 QAQPT
-218 QAPQQPG
+218 APSQPTEPSQA
-225 APQSKG
+225 
-231 KPVGAADPSGPQPAG
+231 AA
-246 QPQTQAQPAQAPQQP
+246 QTTPTEPAQPAAQ
-261 GAPQPKAEPTG
+261 E
-272 AADPNSPQPANQPQ
+272 QPA
-286 AQAQPPQGPQ
+286 A
-296 QPEAPQP
+296 
-303 KAESVGAA
+303 
-311 DPSGPQPAGQPQTQ
+311 
-325 AQPAQPQTGVPQ
+325 AQPQTGVPQ

-352 KKPGPVQAAGQP
+352 KKPGPAQAAGQP

-394 KDRKAKAQ
+394 KDRKARAQ

>member
-100 TPPQTPKPDPSKQA
+100 TQTPKPDLSKQA
-114 APQQQKPAPVQQPQ
+114 APQQQKPAPVQQSQ
-128 PKGASVGTAAPSGP
+128 PKGASVGAADPSGP
-142 QPAGQQPP
+142 QPAG

-178 PAGQAP
+178 QPAQAS
-184 QQPGAPQPK
+184 QQPGTPQPK
-193 AKPVGAAD
+193 AEPVGAAD

-212 TQAQPT
+212 A
-218 QAPQQPG
+218 
-225 APQSKG
+225 
-231 KPVGAADPSGPQPAG
+231 
-246 QPQTQAQPAQAPQQP
+246 QAQPAQGPQQP

-272 AADPNSPQPANQPQ
+272 AAAPNGPQPAGQPQ
-286 AQAQPPQGPQ
+286 AQPQPAQGPQ
-296 QPEAPQP
+296 QPGAPQP

-325 AQPAQPQTGVPQ
+325 VQPGQPQTGVPQ

-352 KKPGPVQAAGQP
+352 KKPGPAQAAGQP

-372 KGFGPKAQAGQF
+372 KGFGPKAQVGQF

-434 LAVVLLVL
+434 LAVVLLAL

-616 LTTVAHRQPKLV
+616 LTTVAHHQPKLV

-871 AVLCREGMAPFTLAL
+871 AILCREGMAPFTLAL

>member
-44 PGITSPQPQQP
+44 PGITSPQPQPP

-61 PAAQPAQGQRPA
+61 PAA
-73 TQPKPQA
+73 
-80 APPQPPQASQ
+80 

-150 QQPPQQP
+150 QQP

-193 AKPVGAAD
+193 GKPVGAAAPSGPQPAGQPQTQAQPTQAPQQPEAPQPKAEPAGATA

-225 APQSKG
+225 APQ
-231 KPVGAADPSGPQPAG
+231 
-246 QPQTQAQPAQAPQQP
+246 
-261 GAPQPKAEPTG
+261 PKAEPAG

-286 AQAQPPQGPQ
+286 AQAQPAQGPQ
-296 QPEAPQP
+296 QPGAPQP
-303 KAESVGAA
+303 KAEPVGAA
-311 DPSGPQPAGQPQTQ
+311 APSGPQPAGQPQTQ

-352 KKPGPVQAAGQP
+352 KKPGPAQAAGQP

-372 KGFGPKAQAGQF
+372 KGFGPKAQVGQF

-394 KDRKAKAQ
+394 KDRKARAQ

-413 LSLEYGVGL
+413 LSLEYGLGL

-434 LAVVLLVL
+434 LAVVLLAL

-616 LTTVAHRQPKLV
+616 LTTVAHHQPKLV

>member
-100 TPPQTPKPDPSKQA
+100 TQTPKPDPSKQA

-128 PKGASVGTAAPSGP
+128 PKGASAGSAAPSGP
-142 QPAGQQPP
+142 QPAG
-150 QQPPQQP
+150 QQP

-178 PAGQAP
+178 PAGQA
-184 QQPGAPQPK
+184 QP
-193 AKPVGAAD
+193 
-201 PSGPQPAGQPQ
+201 
-212 TQAQPT
+212 
-218 QAPQQPG
+218 
-225 APQSKG
+225 KG

-246 QPQTQAQPAQAPQQP
+246 PLPTNQGPVQQP
-261 GAPQPKAEPTG
+261 KTEAAPPTVNGQPVQGPPKPEPKAQQTAQSQPTEPSQ
-272 AADPNSPQPANQPQ
+272 AA
-286 AQAQPPQGPQ
+286 AQTTPT
-296 QPEAPQP
+296 E
-303 KAESVGAA
+303 
-311 DPSGPQPAGQPQTQ
+311 
-325 AQPAQPQTGVPQ
+325 PAQPQTGVPQ

-343 IAFTPDPNA
+343 IGFTPDPNA
-352 KKPGPVQAAGQP
+352 KKPGPAQAAGQP

-372 KGFGPKAQAGQF
+372 KGFGPKAQVGQLG
-384 SKAFEGFHPF
+384 KAFEGFHPF
-394 KDRKAKAQ
+394 KDRKARAQ

-469 FVVCCALAWDVLKD
+469 FVVCCALAWDILKD

-616 LTTVAHRQPKLV
+616 LTTVAHHQPKLV

>member
-55 AQPAQA
+55 AQA

-80 APPQPPQASQ
+80 APPQAPQ

-100 TPPQTPKPDPSKQA
+100 TQTPKPDPSKQA

-128 PKGASVGTAAPSGP
+128 PKGASVGAAAPSGP
-142 QPAGQQPP
+142 QPAG

-168 STEPLPANQA
+168 SAEPLPANQG
-178 PAGQAP
+178 PV
-184 QQPGAPQPK
+184 QQPKTEAAPPTVNGQPVQGPPKPEPK
-193 AKPVGAAD
+193 AQQTAQ
-201 PSGPQPAGQPQ
+201 SQPAPEGQPAP
-212 TQAQPT
+212 QAQPT
-218 QAPQQPG
+218 APSQPTEPSQA
-225 APQSKG
+225 
-231 KPVGAADPSGPQPAG
+231 AA
-246 QPQTQAQPAQAPQQP
+246 QTTPTEPAQPAAQ
-261 GAPQPKAEPTG
+261 G
-272 AADPNSPQPANQPQ
+272 QPA
-286 AQAQPPQGPQ
+286 A
-296 QPEAPQP
+296 
-303 KAESVGAA
+303 
-311 DPSGPQPAGQPQTQ
+311 
-325 AQPAQPQTGVPQ
+325 AQPQTGPAQ

-352 KKPGPVQAAGQP
+352 KKPGPAQAAGQP

-422 KPLKNKTIGAAV
+422 KPLKNKTIGAAI
-434 LAVVLLVL
+434 LAVVLLAL

-497 LALFAAAFT
+497 LALFAAVFT

-616 LTTVAHRQPKLV
+616 LTTVAHHQPKLV

>member
-44 PGITSPQPQQP
+44 PGITSPQPQ
-55 AQPAQA
+55 QPAQA

-150 QQPPQQP
+150 QQP

-178 PAGQAP
+178 PAGQA
-184 QQPGAPQPK
+184 
-193 AKPVGAAD
+193 
-201 PSGPQPAGQPQ
+201 
-212 TQAQPT
+212 
-218 QAPQQPG
+218 
-225 APQSKG
+225 
-231 KPVGAADPSGPQPAG
+231 
-246 QPQTQAQPAQAPQQP
+246 QPAQGPQQP

-272 AADPNSPQPANQPQ
+272 AAAPNSPQPANQPQ
-286 AQAQPPQGPQ
+286 TQAQPAQGPQ
-296 QPEAPQP
+296 QPGAPQP
-303 KAESVGAA
+303 KAEPAGAA
-311 DPSGPQPAGQPQTQ
+311 DPSGPQPGGQPQAQ
-325 AQPAQPQTGVPQ
+325 AQPGQPQTGVPQ

-352 KKPGPVQAAGQP
+352 KKPGPAQAAGQP

-372 KGFGPKAQAGQF
+372 KGFGPKAHAGQF

-394 KDRKAKAQ
+394 KDRKARAQ

-616 LTTVAHRQPKLV
+616 LTTVAHHQPKLV

>member
-100 TPPQTPKPDPSKQA
+100 TQTPKPDLSKQA
-114 APQQQKPAPVQQPQ
+114 APQQQKPAPVQQSQ
-128 PKGASVGTAAPSGP
+128 PKGASVGAADPSGP
-142 QPAGQQPP
+142 QPAG

-178 PAGQAP
+178 QPAQAS
-184 QQPGAPQPK
+184 QQPGTPQPK
-193 AKPVGAAD
+193 AEPVGAAD

-212 TQAQPT
+212 TQV
-218 QAPQQPG
+218 QPG
-225 APQSKG
+225 
-231 KPVGAADPSGPQPAG
+231 
-246 QPQTQAQPAQAPQQP
+246 
-261 GAPQPKAEPTG
+261 
-272 AADPNSPQPANQPQ
+272 
-286 AQAQPPQGPQ
+286 
-296 QPEAPQP
+296 
-303 KAESVGAA
+303 
-311 DPSGPQPAGQPQTQ
+311 
-325 AQPAQPQTGVPQ
+325 QPQTGVPQ

-352 KKPGPVQAAGQP
+352 KKPGPAQAAGQP

-372 KGFGPKAQAGQF
+372 KGFGPKAQVGQF

-434 LAVVLLVL
+434 LAVVLLAL

-593 SQADERFQKLT
+593 SQKLT

-616 LTTVAHRQPKLV
+616 LTTVAHHQPKLV

-871 AVLCREGMAPFTLAL
+871 AILCREGMAPFTLAL

>member
-73 TQPKPQA
+73 AQPKPQA
-80 APPQPPQASQ
+80 APPQPPQAPQ

-150 QQPPQQP
+150 QQP

-178 PAGQAP
+178 PAGQAQP
-184 QQPGAPQPK
+184 AQAPEQPGAPQP
-193 AKPVGAAD
+193 
-201 PSGPQPAGQPQ
+201 
-212 TQAQPT
+212 
-218 QAPQQPG
+218 
-225 APQSKG
+225 KG

-246 QPQTQAQPAQAPQQP
+246 QPQTQ
-261 GAPQPKAEPTG
+261 
-272 AADPNSPQPANQPQ
+272 
-286 AQAQPPQGPQ
+286 
-296 QPEAPQP
+296 
-303 KAESVGAA
+303 
-311 DPSGPQPAGQPQTQ
+311 
-325 AQPAQPQTGVPQ
+325 PAQPQTGVPQ

-343 IAFTPDPNA
+343 IGFTPDPNA
-352 KKPGPVQAAGQP
+352 KKPGPAQAAGQP

-372 KGFGPKAQAGQF
+372 KGFGPKAQAGQLG
-384 SKAFEGFHPF
+384 KAFEGFHPF

-434 LAVVLLVL
+434 LAVVLLAL

-616 LTTVAHRQPKLV
+616 LTTVAHHQPKLV

-774 IALPTGI
+774 IVLPTGI

>member
-25 GKAKRPAAPPLAPK
+25 GKAKRPAAPPLAPN

-44 PGITSPQPQQP
+44 PGITSPPPQQP
-55 AQPAQA
+55 AQA
-61 PAAQPAQGQRPA
+61 PTAQPAQGQRPA

-80 APPQPPQASQ
+80 APPQASQ

-128 PKGASVGTAAPSGP
+128 PKGTSVGAADPSGP
-142 QPAGQQPP
+142 QPAG

-178 PAGQAP
+178 PAGQAQPAQAP

-193 AKPVGAAD
+193 GKPVGAAD

-218 QAPQQPG
+218 QAQPTQ
-225 APQSKG
+225 AQPTQ
-231 KPVGAADPSGPQPAG
+231 AQPAQA
-246 QPQTQAQPAQAPQQP
+246 QPAQAQPAQAPQQP
-261 GAPQPKAEPTG
+261 GAPQPKAEPAG
-272 AADPNSPQPANQPQ
+272 AAAPNSPQPANQPQ
-286 AQAQPPQGPQ
+286 AQAQPAQDPQ
-296 QPEAPQP
+296 QPGAPQP
-303 KAESVGAA
+303 KAEPVGAA
-311 DPSGPQPAGQPQTQ
+311 APSGPQPAGQPQAQ
-325 AQPAQPQTGVPQ
+325 AQPTAQPQTGPAQ

-343 IAFTPDPNA
+343 IGFTPDPNA
-352 KKPGPVQAAGQP
+352 KKPGPAQAAGQP

-372 KGFGPKAQAGQF
+372 KGFGPKAQAGQLG
-384 SKAFEGFHPF
+384 KAFEGFHPF

-616 LTTVAHRQPKLV
+616 LTTVAHHQPKLV